1 MTKKERAA
9 GSQAMVP
16 VSLALPGGRRQI
28 HLTGFM
34 GAGKST
40 VGRLLARRL
49 LWNFLDLDGVIERQ
63 EGRSVARIFAE
74 SGEETFR
81 ELERAVLRQVVLK
94 PATVVALGGGTLID
108 PDNRA
113 LCATRAAIVWLRA
126 PLEVLRA
133 RCAENGE
140 STISASAPQVGK
152 RPLWGDSEALRARF
166 EERLPGY
173 QTATIVVDAAAEPE
187 RVVDAVLE
195 ALPASSGC
203 C

>member
-1 MTKKERAA
+1 MREGEPQSST
-9 GSQAMVP
+9 VP
-16 VSLALPGGRRQI
+16 ASLDLPGGRRQI

-74 SGEETFR
+74 SGEEEFR

-108 PDNRA
+108 GRNRA
-113 LCATRAAIVWLRA
+113 LCAEKAVVAWLRA
-126 PLEVLRA
+126 PLEVLQA
-133 RCAENGE
+133 RCVDDGE
-140 STISASAPQVGK
+140 SAIAVASPESEK
-152 RPLWGDSEALRARF
+152 RPLWGGAKALQARYA
-166 EERLPGY
+166 ERLPGY
-173 QTATIVVDAAAEPE
+173 ETATIVVDAAAEPE